1 MTTKRR
7 AARLR
12 SASAILAASAIALAC
27 VACSPGGSGPAS
39 DDTPST
45 PSSGTVQSPADDT
58 STGQGD
64 QNTSNDQ
71 GGSAGASTGA
81 LCNDLQGADLN
92 GDSDEDT
99 QNGVAIW
106 NRMVGDAPG
115 DIKGAVQTVSDG
127 LNKALAGDPSVA
139 QSDAWGQALLQVSQW
154 EVTNCSNE

>member
-45 PSSGTVQSPADDT
+45 PSSGTVQSPADDA
-58 STGQGD
+58 STG
-64 QNTSNDQ
+64 Q
-71 GGSAGASTGA
+71 GGSAGASTDA

>member
-45 PSSGTVQSPADDT
+45 PSSGTVQSPADDA
-58 STGQGD
+58 
-64 QNTSNDQ
+64 SNDQ
-71 GGSAGASTGA
+71 GGSAGASTDA